1 MRKLLRKLHLWL
13 ALPFGLVVT
22 LICFSGAMLV
32 FEDEVMRLARP
43 DLYYVDRVGTAT
55 LPVGELARRAAA
67 ALPDGVG
74 VKSVNIPADPRR
86 TWQVVPERPKRAWV
100 AVDPYTG
107 EVRGYSERA
116 PFFTVMFRLHRWLLD
131 DARPEGRPAWGKL
144 VVGTSTLLFVL
155 ALLTGVVLWW
165 PRSGRAL
172 RRSLTV
178 TARRGWR
185 RLWYDLHVAGGMY
198 ALVLLLAMALTGLT
212 WSFGWYRTAFYA
224 VFGAESGRSGGHGPS
239 DKKDHG
245 VKHAPDFTAWQQVYA
260 RLRADR
266 PDHSQISVADGTATV
281 STNRWGNQRAADHY
295 TFDRATGRLTAF
307 TPYADTP
314 AAGKLRGWIYSV
326 HVGSWGGYLTRTLSF
341 LAALLGASLPLTGY
355 YLWLKRLRRRKISP
369 LP

>member
-32 FEDEVMRLARP
+32 FEEEVMRLVRP

-198 ALVLLLAMALTGLT
+198 ALVLLLR
-212 WSFGWYRTAFYA
+212 SFANVENIISMWVVSVLAF
-224 VFGAESGRSGGHGPS
+224 
-239 DKKDHG
+239 
-245 VKHAPDFTAWQQVYA
+245 
-260 RLRADR
+260 
-266 PDHSQISVADGTATV
+266 
-281 STNRWGNQRAADHY
+281 
-295 TFDRATGRLTAF
+295 
-307 TPYADTP
+307 
-314 AAGKLRGWIYSV
+314 
-326 HVGSWGGYLTRTLSF
+326 LS
-341 LAALLGASLPLTGY
+341 Y
-355 YLWLKRLRRRKISP
+355 YLINWGLFKIAGSP
-369 LP
+369 AGLLYVLSYSIWVICYSMVVITIMYLFMIKKTERYHKDRYFK

>member
-22 LICFSGAMLV
+22 LVCFSGAMLV

-55 LPVGELARRAAA
+55 LPVGQLARRAAA

-224 VFGAESGRSGGHGPS
+224 AFGVEAGRGGGHGPAPERG
-239 DKKDHG
+239 KRAAPG
-245 VKHAPDFTAWQQVYA
+245 PDFTAWQQVYA
-260 RLRADR
+260 SLAARR
-266 PDHSQISVADGTATV
+266 PDYRQITLSDGAATV
-281 STNRWGNQRAADHY
+281 STARWGNPRAADRY
-295 TFDRATGRLTAF
+295 TFDRTTGHLKSI

-314 AAGKLRGWIYSV
+314 PADKLRGWIYAV
-326 HVGSWGGYLTRTLSF
+326 HVGSWGGLLSRTLNF

-355 YLWLKRLRRRKISP
+355 YLWIKRLRRRT
-369 LP
+369 